1 VQEHAEESWLG
12 SASSVPKD
20 ALGRASTKLQPMGN
34 VMVQKERGS
43 RGSLASIAIK
53 TAFVPCNFDH
63 FCDWGWLV
71 AVLDHFADFTAVA
84 CLASTLSNSA
94 QASGESSSLG
104 GTNCQKSG
112 KYASHSLKI
121 LAPFVLPVFS
131 T

>member
-1 VQEHAEESWLG
+1 VQERAEESWMG
-12 SASSVPKD
+12 SASSIPKD
-20 ALGRASTKLQPMGN
+20 ALGRASTKLQPLGN
-34 VMVQKERGS
+34 VMLQKERSS
-43 RGSLASIAIK
+43 RGSLASITVR
-53 TAFVPCNFDH
+53 TAFLACNFDQ
-63 FCDWGWLV
+63 FCDWGWLL
-71 AVLDHFADFTAVA
+71 AVLDHLADFTAVA

-121 LAPFVLPVFS
+121 LAPFALPVFS

>member
-1 VQEHAEESWLG
+1 VQERAEESWMG
-12 SASSVPKD
+12 SASSIPKD
-20 ALGRASTKLQPMGN
+20 ALGRASTKLQPL
-34 VMVQKERGS
+34 VRFVLQKEHSLRGT
-43 RGSLASIAIK
+43 LASVAVRTISFRVTLII
-53 TAFVPCNFDH
+53 
-63 FCDWGWLV
+63 FCDWGWIV
-71 AVLDHFADFTAVA
+71 VLDHLADFTAVA

-121 LAPFVLPVFS
+121 LAPLALPVFS

>member
-1 VQEHAEESWLG
+1 MG
-12 SASSVPKD
+12 SASSFPKD
-20 ALGRASTKLQPMGN
+20 ALGRASTKLQPLSKVRASEGAGTDRITC
-34 VMVQKERGS
+34 KYHS
-43 RGSLASIAIK
+43 KKASL
-53 TAFVPCNFDH
+53 PCNFDP

-71 AVLDHFADFTAVA
+71 AVLDHLADFTAVA

-104 GTNCQKSG
+104 GTNCRKSG
-112 KYASHSLKI
+112 KYASHSFKI